1 MIDKYIIKACEV
13 IDRFCEAITNFFFKD
28 DPKPKKKKNKNA

>member
-1 MIDKYIIKACEV
+1 MIDKYIIKFLEK

-28 DPKPKKKKNKNA
+28 DPKPKKKNK